1 MKLFKSTERN
11 RLSSKEPSDIAD
23 RSSISS
29 ATEFVQINESTCS
42 ATSSPVDDHSSRTCS
57 GTEQTTVIAT
67 PTITDEK
74 GKGEITATFD
84 ENSKLH
90 NYYLCKSSDCCT
102 ISPTDTPQS
111 LKAKFSHSWVS
122 TKDLSFDKTSG
133 SWWLVYEENKGMF
146 CLLFRKHNL
155 KSRRSKSDVW
165 YTTPSVQLRYEA
177 VQDHLTTTQ
186 HKEAIKLEM
195 MQRVST
201 FQKQVNEKHEV
212 NENVL
217 EKTFTAI
224 YWLAKRIS
232 NQKLIPLLKTHSN
245 GVGALYS
252 LLPLAVDGGTRLFR
266 ASRSN
271 LNLARSPTTTRKFLA
286 TCFPRTY
293 QAWQKTSPV
302 VSMIACPF

>member
-1 MKLFKSTERN
+1 
-11 RLSSKEPSDIAD
+11 
-23 RSSISS
+23 
-29 ATEFVQINESTCS
+29 
-42 ATSSPVDDHSSRTCS
+42 
-57 GTEQTTVIAT
+57 
-67 PTITDEK
+67 
-74 GKGEITATFD
+74 
-84 ENSKLH
+84 
-90 NYYLCKSSDCCT
+90 
-102 ISPTDTPQS
+102 
-111 LKAKFSHSWVS
+111 
-122 TKDLSFDKTSG
+122 
-133 SWWLVYEENKGMF
+133 MF
-146 CLLFRKHNL
+146 CLLCRKHNL

-165 YTTPSVQLRYEA
+165 YTTPSVQLRREA

-232 NQKLIPLLKTHSN
+232 NQKLIPLLKAHSN

-252 LLPLAVDGGTRLFR
+252 LLPRAVDGGTRLFQ

-271 LNLARSPTTTRKFLA
+271 LNLARSPTMTRKFLA

-302 VSMIACPF
+302 ASMIACPF